1 MFAKTNDT
9 LWTFCEKMVSL
20 KAAYPVILPGA
31 AAGKTPR
38 AWESEVFSMYRFTN
52 DYSEG
57 AYPRILEAL
66 ATTNLE
72 GNFGYSNDPHSEH
85 ARQMIRA
92 AIGQPEAAVHL
103 LVGGTQTNAACLC
116 AFLRPH
122 EAAIAAASGHICVHE
137 TGAIEATGHKCIA
150 MPAAPGGKLTPQAV
164 REACAA
170 HPDEHMVKPR
180 LVYVSNTTETGGVYT
195 TAELEELRAV
205 CDELGLYLYLD
216 GARLA
221 SALAAGGA
229 SLTDLGRL
237 CDAFY
242 IGGTKNGALFGEAV
256 CIVNPALQPDF
267 RYIIKQRG
275 GMLAKGWLLG
285 IQFEELFTGGLYLE
299 GGRHANALALRLK
312 EGIAA
317 LGYGFGSDSIS
328 NQQFPILP
336 NHILDQLKED
346 FHWEVTSRPDGENT
360 EIRLVTSWATKPE
373 AVDAFLTALAAAQ

>member
-1 MFAKTNDT
+1 
-9 LWTFCEKMVSL
+9 
-20 KAAYPVILPGA
+20 
-31 AAGKTPR
+31 
-38 AWESEVFSMYRFTN
+38 MYRFTN

-57 AYPRILEAL
+57 AHPRILEAMVR
-66 ATTNLE
+66 TNLE
-72 GNFGYSNDPHSEH
+72 GNFGYSTDPHSKH
-85 ARQMIRA
+85 AHELIRA
-92 AIGQPEAAVHL
+92 AIGRTDADVHI
-103 LVGGTQTNAACLC
+103 LVGGTQTNATCLC

-150 MPAAPGGKLTPQAV
+150 MPAAPGGKLTPDAV
-164 REACAA
+164 RAAVAA
-170 HPDEHMVKPR
+170 HPDEHMVKPK

-195 TAELEELRAV
+195 TAELEALRAV

-216 GARLA
+216 GARLS

-256 CIVNPALQPDF
+256 CILNPALKTDF
-267 RYIIKQRG
+267 RYIIKQHG

-285 IQFEELFTGGLYLE
+285 IQFEELFCDGLYFE
-299 GGRHANALALRLK
+299 VGEHANGLAMKLK
-312 EGIAA
+312 EGISA
-317 LGYGFGSDSIS
+317 LGYAFGSDSPS
-328 NQQFPILP
+328 NQQFPVLP
-336 NHILDQLKED
+336 NRVLDQLKND
-346 FHWEVTSRPDGENT
+346 FHWEVTSRPDADHT

-373 AVDAFLTALAAAQ
+373 AVEAFLTALANAKE